1 MATPTAA
8 NSNSMAYL
16 EDYLDT
22 IEALPLELSR
32 NLTLMRELGGL
43 ADDIEKTIDSETK
56 GFVDTLRML
65 KTPEE
70 RTEKI
75 AALTTI
81 FKEYLKHGEDKVA
94 LAVQTYDMVDR
105 HIRRLDDDLAKYE
118 DEQLTG
124 PRQNGM
130 FYTGEILRDSI
141 ETIRYTETRKPSNNP
156 SVNDTPNKQGT
167 KRKQLAREKPST
179 PQPETVPAGS
189 SSKDAAAAIRKDK
202 TTRAPAAASVTAAAT
217 AAVANKGRASAR
229 TAAGTSLAEATTAPF
244 KNSADDLPID
254 PNEPRYCTCNGVSW
268 GDMIGVKF
276 SFSLLFHSLPHRLC
290 DLTISTCFYRRFSG
304 NSCEIEWF
312 HYACVGLTEKVEGSW
327 FCPQCRERRDKK
339 AKTGKKKTKMD
350 QDDD

>member
-56 GFVDTLRML
+56 GFVDTLRKL

-141 ETIRYTETRKPSNNP
+141 ENIRFTETRKPSNNP

-179 PQPETVPAGS
+179 PQPETAPAGS
-189 SSKDAAAAIRKDK
+189 SSKDAAAATRKDK
-202 TTRAPAAASVTAAAT
+202 TTRAPAAASVAAT
-217 AAVANKGRASAR
+217 TTAVVANKGRASAR
-229 TAAGTSLAEATTAPF
+229 TAAGTTLAEASTAPF
-244 KNSADDLPID
+244 KSSADDLPID

-268 GDMIGVKF
+268 GDMIGILF
-276 SFSLLFHSLPHRLC
+276 FQAISNGLLTH
-290 DLTISTCFYRRFSG
+290 
-304 NSCEIEWF
+304 NCEIEWF